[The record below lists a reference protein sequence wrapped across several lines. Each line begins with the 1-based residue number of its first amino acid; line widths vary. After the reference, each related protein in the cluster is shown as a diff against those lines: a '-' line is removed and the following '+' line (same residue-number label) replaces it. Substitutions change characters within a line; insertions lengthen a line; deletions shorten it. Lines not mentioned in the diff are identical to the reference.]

1 MQDGELADGIQ
12 QWRIEVQVNGVSRPA
27 SGVEINADAASDLP
41 DEVAGVSGVSARTGT
56 ITWPPQAAVSGVPA
70 TPWTRASS
78 WTPQPGDTV
87 DIWAGDAGTS
97 WKIFTGRIDSNS
109 GNTRAFTSKI
119 IDATDQLDRPI
130 SLDPVAHT
138 MPGAY
143 DESTDTAREAVRT
156 FVQPWHAAY
165 RALRAGGFGIAA
177 PTQLGGS
184 QILDVDFQGSIWPT
198 VGKIYDASSQESGGI
213 ELEWGDGWTYL
224 SQADVS
230 YTPRRVGFA
239 GGQAVRVWLRWP
251 ESAAGGTQVE
261 ARVRQESGRSLRV
274 TAILNAARTAATVTA
289 QIYRISDQLV
299 YGEAAWSA
307 PVSVESGSA
316 WVEVCASNNSDV
328 LSWTSPATGVT
339 PGTPNGDVAGTV
351 DLGAKLNVDDPI
363 TLVGLNAPVI
373 AARVGVLTLVQWQAM
388 SSHTRPQRVHAWGR
402 GFVNSQYVSRTQT
415 KRNAR
420 DLLAEIGQATLTAMW
435 IDELGVMQWVPTNLM
450 YTGLPVR
457 EFTTDRDIFEL
468 GWLESLG
475 ATRHQILGSFDAV
488 ALKVANDGYTKTVHR
503 PSGTDEIVPGTTDE
517 FVSVPTDQEWF
528 GVDTSMWRATSVADR
543 FNERKGSF
551 YAAIREAANDT
562 YTSVGDGYT
571 ASMSKVTPK
580 VFIVT
585 HTNTTGATIEA
596 STNPDGAIFRR
607 SLRGIPMPIIR
618 AQAVADFMSTDI
630 VGSTTG
636 PSWAADLSIDFDS
649 WAIQGHAQAVCDWLS
664 ARLASPLITLTNVE
678 VEYDPRI
685 QLGDIVTV
693 SSIALLGM
701 SVNAVV
707 VGKSE
712 TIEEGAYMTLTVRV
726 IGTRTM
732 HTTYAAFE
740 AAYTGQNYAAL
751 ESAWAGATWSGFEN
765 APLGRI

>member
-1 MQDGELADGIQ
+1 MQDGQLADGIQ

-138 MPGAY
+138 MPAAY
-143 DESTDTAREAVRT
+143 DESTDTSRGAVRT

-177 PTQLGGS
+177 PSQLGGS

-198 VGKIYDASSQESGGI
+198 VGTIEYDSTAETAMG
-213 ELEWGDGWTYL
+213 WGEGFTYL
-224 SQADVS
+224 SAGSVR
-230 YTPRRVGFA
+230 YAPRRVTINSGSGYRAWARIAAVDTTIRHLSKFDNGQHILIQGSLNSTMTTLTIIIELWDGVPTGSGTLLGSGSISVPAIIEGGSAWLEVFA
-239 GGQAVRVWLRWP
+239 PAGSSTAYVATAKTGAGARPANGAIEEPVVLGAAVPSGQIVDEIAV
-251 ESAAGGTQVE
+251 
-261 ARVRQESGRSLRV
+261 
-274 TAILNAARTAATVTA
+274 
-289 QIYRISDQLV
+289 
-299 YGEAAWSA
+299 SA
-307 PVSVESGSA
+307 PVVA
-316 WVEVCASNNSDV
+316 VRA
-328 LSWTSPATGVT
+328 GVT
-339 PGTPNGDVAGTV
+339 
-351 DLGAKLNVDDPI
+351 
-363 TLVGLNAPVI
+363 TLA
-373 AARVGVLTLVQWQAM
+373 QWRAM
-388 SSHTRPQRVHAWGR
+388 SSQTTSERIHAWGR

-732 HTTYAAFE
+732 HATYAAFE